1 MIILFTICAIFIFG
15 VITGTLVKKIGF
27 PEVTG
32 YLIAGILIG
41 PSVFQILNN
50 NMIDK
55 MDIFSNIALS
65 FISFMIGAEFKWRY
79 VKKLGIKPFIIASI
93 CSLLTLFLVTVSL
106 LLFGCSY
113 GFSLVMGA
121 IASST
126 APAAIMMIVKEYK
139 AKGELTKVM
148 LSVIAID
155 DVISLFIFGFAL
167 SIAKFLN
174 VPGASLMGIMEPFK
188 EMALSLVIGGV
199 IGLLLG
205 ISTKLFKTH
214 LNALCMVI
222 AHVFAIILISNSLDI
237 SPLLMCMITGIV
249 FVNIFKHDTTELVLK
264 TMDSLSAPILII
276 FFVISGASLDFSKMK
291 SALLIT
297 IIFILSRTVGK
308 VLGAIMG
315 GKLSKSSPVIT
326 NLLGPTLLSQTG
338 LAIGLAIVASKIFPS
353 NKDLMTIVIA
363 SSFFFDMIGPIL
375 TKEMLKKAGD
385 INYEHRKRI
394 NKI

>member
-15 VITGTLVKKIGF
+15 VITGSLVKKLGF

-41 PSVFQILNN
+41 PSVFQVLNN
-50 NMIDK
+50 NMIDQ

-155 DVISLFIFGFAL
+155 DVISLFVFGFAL

-222 AHVFAIILISNSLDI
+222 AHVFAIILICHSLDI

-249 FVNIFKHDTTELVLK
+249 FVNIFKHDTTDLVLK